1 MDAPP
6 PVPSKSPHPLH
17 ESLPP
22 SSPHHRPDRVS
33 SYSDEQNRSKK
44 LSKGARYPSSPRGP
58 WRTPRDIPASP
69 INRQHTSF
77 DTHAQPNPFPFARPS
92 AEHQF
97 LAPHDP
103 YQYGPEGR
111 DISVPVTSVG
121 PTTSVMRHPSREMHH
136 LLPHP
141 DPGPPPATSPANDIL
156 GRSAPTGEV
165 LEGERSQRFSHRLIL
180 ALRSKPT
187 LARSWEKRSFREE
200 LRTAPL
206 ETSHNGNLAM

>member
-1 MDAPP
+1 MEAPP

-17 ESLPP
+17 QSLPP
-22 SSPHHRPDRVS
+22 SSPHHRPEHAS
-33 SYSDEQNRSKK
+33 SYSDEQNRHEK
-44 LSKGARYPSSPRGP
+44 LSRGARSPSSPRRP
-58 WRTPRDIPASP
+58 WHTPRDIPASP

-77 DTHAQPNPFPFARPS
+77 DTLAQPNPFPFAHPS
-92 AEHQF
+92 AEHHSVT
-97 LAPHDP
+97 PHDP

-111 DISVPVTSVG
+111 GISVPVTSVG
-121 PTTSVMRHPSREMHH
+121 PTSSVTGHPSHEIHH
-136 LLPHP
+136 LLSHS

-156 GRSAPTGEV
+156 DRSAPTGDV
-165 LEGERSQRFSHRLIL
+165 IGADASQRFSHRLIL

-187 LARSWEKRSFREE
+187 LARSWEKRSFGEE